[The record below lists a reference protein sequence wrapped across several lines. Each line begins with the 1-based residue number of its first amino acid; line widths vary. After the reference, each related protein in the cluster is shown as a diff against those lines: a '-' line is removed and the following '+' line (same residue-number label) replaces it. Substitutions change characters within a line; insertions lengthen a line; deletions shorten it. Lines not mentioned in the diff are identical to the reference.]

1 MIHLRYL
8 LDTNICIY
16 IAKRRPPEVA
26 ARFER
31 LSPGQVGM
39 SMITYG
45 ELLFGAEKSQHPQ
58 AATEHL
64 QRFVEWVP
72 ALTLPEDSPRHYAR
86 IRADLERVGTP
97 IGAND
102 LWIAAHALAANLILV
117 SNNLKE
123 FGRISGLQTENWAH

>member
-1 MIHLRYL
+1 MRYL

-31 LSPGQVGM
+31 LKPGEVGM

-45 ELLFGAEKSQHPQ
+45 ALRFGAEKSQYPAH
-58 AATEHL
+58 ATERL
-64 QRFVEWVP
+64 QRFAEIVP
-72 ALTLPEDSPRHYAR
+72 VLPLPADTPLHYGR
-86 IRADLERVGTP
+86 IRHELERAGTP

-102 LWIAAHALAANLILV
+102 LWISAHALAAGLILV
-117 SNNLKE
+117 SNNLRE
-123 FGRISGLQTENWAH
+123 FARVPGLQAENWAK